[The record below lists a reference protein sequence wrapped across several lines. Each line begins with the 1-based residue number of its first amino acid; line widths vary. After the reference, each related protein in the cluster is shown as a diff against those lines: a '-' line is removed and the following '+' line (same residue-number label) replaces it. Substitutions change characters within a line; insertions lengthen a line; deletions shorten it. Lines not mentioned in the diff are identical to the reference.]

1 MPFGQ
6 HERSV
11 FEEQSTPLYEEI
23 VTAGGI
29 GATDARIGERGEPPG
44 LRLLVEVGLVVRSD
58 DGAYWR
64 AVDPAAV
71 QAQVVAPSGSRAPS

>member
-29 GATDARIGERGEPPG
+29 GATDARIGERGE
-44 LRLLVEVGLVVRSD
+44 LHDAFRMLVEVGLVSKSD
-58 DGAYWR
+58 DGAHWR

-71 QAQVVAPSGSRAPS
+71 QAQVVAPLG